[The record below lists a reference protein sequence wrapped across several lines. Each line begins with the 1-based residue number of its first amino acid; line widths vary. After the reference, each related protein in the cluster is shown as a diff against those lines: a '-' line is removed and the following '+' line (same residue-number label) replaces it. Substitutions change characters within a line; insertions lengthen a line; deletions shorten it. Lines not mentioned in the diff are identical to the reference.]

1 MNEKKLHE
9 LFLPLFQKNKKKSK
23 KNSNEKN
30 EKNVKNDKN
39 QYINKLNNDDDD
51 SDEEKFN
58 ENIEDN
64 DENDIKKQTNKSDK
78 FQMRQLLGLIS
89 PSKKSSKNLDL
100 LPEETGP
107 LKRGSLD
114 SKDKNPDISGDNNKK
129 KLSFSKLL
137 SIESNE
143 SENVSEAVDRFS
155 ITNLNEDVKNP
166 PEKHENSENE
176 NLKNENLKVEIKN
189 SVQLDLD
196 LNNDIYIEDICEY
209 ILSTPVLNE
218 FIETQIRYIMYQLI
232 VISNKCSI

>member
-23 KNSNEKN
+23 KMSNEKN

-39 QYINKLNNDDDD
+39 NYINKSNNDDDD
-51 SDEEKFN
+51 SNKDKSN
-58 ENIEDN
+58 ENKEDN
-64 DENDIKKQTNKSDK
+64 DDNDIKMHTNKSDK

-89 PSKKSSKNLDL
+89 PSKKRPKNLDS

-107 LKRGSLD
+107 LNLGPVD
-114 SKDKNPDISGDNNKK
+114 SKDKNPDITGNNGKK

-137 SIESNE
+137 SMESNE
-143 SENVSEAVDRFS
+143 SENMSEADDKFS

-166 PEKHENSENE
+166 SEKNENSENE
-176 NLKNENLKVEIKN
+176 NLETENLKVEIKN
-189 SVQLDLD
+189 SVYVDLD
-196 LNNDIYIEDICEY
+196 LNNEIYIEDICEY
-209 ILSTPVLNE
+209 ILKTPVLNE